1 MKGDVVEV
9 AGRWVLLLRLVQR
22 GDVVFGE
29 GDGAGG
35 NLLCRCGYEWI
46 SGGIE
51 NEDMLIWGKLDCFI

>member
-1 MKGDVVEV
+1 MKGDVAEV
-9 AGRWVLLLRLVQR
+9 VGRWVLLLRLVQR

-35 NLLCRCGYEWI
+35 NVLCRGGYEWI

-51 NEDMLIWGKLDCFI
+51 KEDMLTRGKVDCFI